1 MMKYPKIILKKGKE
15 APVQRFHPWI
25 FSGAISAI
33 DGNPGEGDIV
43 EVFSGKDEYLATGH
57 FLEGNIA
64 VKIFSF
70 QQSEVD
76 LTFWKNKLQSAYD
89 LRQRLGLTDNP
100 YNNAYRLVF
109 SEGDQLP
116 GLIIDFYNGTAVIQC
131 QSPGM
136 NKHKPEFVQAL
147 QAIYGDKLTSV
158 YDKSSDNQQ
167 SAVSSQ
173 QSASTP
179 ANVGS
184 PLRSDIQYPVSIIHH
199 PSSIIHHPVT
209 IIETGHKFL
218 VNIEKGQK
226 TGFFLDQ
233 RSNRIFAQ
241 YYAKNRKVLNAFC
254 YSGAFSV
261 YALKGGATM
270 VHSVDSSK
278 QAIEWTRENIR
289 MNDIPENL
297 HEEFVADVK
306 NFLPQI
312 NEMYDMIILDPPAFA
327 KHHNVSHNALQA
339 YIHINAEAMKKLN
352 PGGILFTFTCSQ
364 SVTREMFRS
373 AMQSAGI
380 TTGKNIRIV
389 HQLTQ
394 GPDHPISIFHPEGE
408 YLKGFILVI

>member
-1 MMKYPKIILKKGKE
+1 
-15 APVQRFHPWI
+15 
-25 FSGAISAI
+25 
-33 DGNPGEGDIV
+33 
-43 EVFSGKDEYLATGH
+43 
-57 FLEGNIA
+57 
-64 VKIFSF
+64 
-70 QQSEVD
+70 
-76 LTFWKNKLQSAYD
+76 
-89 LRQRLGLTDNP
+89 
-100 YNNAYRLVF
+100 
-109 SEGDQLP
+109 
-116 GLIIDFYNGTAVIQC
+116 
-131 QSPGM
+131 
-136 NKHKPEFVQAL
+136 
-147 QAIYGDKLTSV
+147 
-158 YDKSSDNQQ
+158 
-167 SAVSSQ
+167 
-173 QSASTP
+173 
-179 ANVGS
+179 
-184 PLRSDIQYPVSIIHH
+184 
-199 PSSIIHHPVT
+199 
-209 IIETGHKFL
+209 
-218 VNIEKGQK
+218 
-226 TGFFLDQ
+226 
-233 RSNRIFAQ
+233 
-241 YYAKNRKVLNAFC
+241 
-254 YSGAFSV
+254 V

-297 HEEFVADVK
+297 HKEFVADVK